1 MALFPENAASGPSS
15 RPRRNRSGASSGNT
29 WTVERPRNLRT
40 TRSDMELLGPGL
52 DCLTHQW
59 HPHVGGHFFPNDL
72 YVGRLA
78 GNKVRILKGTGSARA
93 SHEPIERA
101 TARLLTCQ
109 RLQLSDQSYF
119 RLQRTFKEERSCALP
134 VINAGFVECSLPC
147 FVAVQAWQWME
158 DTNPATFAA
167 RRAVSA
173 ACPPDAPDSEA
184 HPRQ

>member
-1 MALFPENAASGPSS
+1 MWRIFEKYLE
-15 RPRRNRSGASSGNT
+15 
-29 WTVERPRNLRT
+29 VERPRNLRT
-40 TRSDMELLGPGL
+40 TRSDIDLLGPGL
-52 DCLTHQW
+52 DCLTNQW

-119 RLQRTFKEERSCALP
+119 RLQRTFKEERSCSLA
-134 VINAGFVECSLPC
+134 VISAGFVESSLPC
-147 FVAVQAWQWME
+147 FVAVHAVQAWQWME

-167 RRAVSA
+167 RRPVSA
-173 ACPPDAPDSEA
+173 ACPPDAPGSEA